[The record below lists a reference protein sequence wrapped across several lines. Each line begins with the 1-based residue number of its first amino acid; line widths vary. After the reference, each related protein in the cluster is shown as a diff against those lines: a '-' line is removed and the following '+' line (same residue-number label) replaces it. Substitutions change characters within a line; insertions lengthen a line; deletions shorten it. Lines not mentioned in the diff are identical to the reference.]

1 MKDVV
6 VIKRFSDE
14 QWDVE
19 TFEWNETRK
28 GLGVRIEDACEFA
41 LASEEEVE
49 KYLTYV
55 RSLYNIIKEEIDNE
69 ETGETP
75 STTFEPFP
83 KPNYVSYEFES
94 PEALAS
100 FLQYRILA
108 NHHVEI
114 PLRVYAEDDFIS
126 ISTLDTPDEE
136 INLIINQ
143 KFEDL
148 FVNEYYANNP
158 NPTDNVISDVFGD
171 YASYTYVEREDTIFI
186 HVPYK
191 EK

>member
-19 TFEWNETRK
+19 IFEWNETRK
-28 GLGVRIEDACEFA
+28 GLGVRIEEACEFA

-49 KYLTYV
+49 KHLTYV
-55 RSLYNIIKEEIDNE
+55 RSLHNIVKEEVDNE

-94 PEALAS
+94 PETLAS
-100 FLQYRILA
+100 FLEYRILA

-114 PLRVYAEDDFIS
+114 PLSIYAEHDYIN
-126 ISTLDTPDEE
+126 ISTLDTPDAET
-136 INLIINQ
+136 NLINNQ

-148 FVNEYYANNP
+148 FMNEDYNRTSD
-158 NPTDNVISDVFGD
+158 PTNHIISDVFGN
-171 YASYTYVEREDTIFI
+171 YATYTYVEREDTIFI

-191 EK
+191 G